1 MILFIVFFLNSFLLS
16 GKSIDRQTN
25 SGEQTRQVQDL
36 DKLIQICEGFFSPFD
51 DHDRKSFSMLQNR
64 VIAVYGEYRRSYRP
78 GHHHA
83 GIDLKG
89 GFDETVCAIGRGRI
103 FQIFRTFPHKT
114 VIIKHYLPNKK
125 FIYSVYTHIEDIR
138 VSVGNWVDEKTVLAR
153 LFNEE
158 ELKRANFGTPNHL
171 HLEIRR
177 SYADKGRASYASM
190 SKRELNRFCT
200 DPQRFFEM
208 HLK

>member
-1 MILFIVFFLNSFLLS
+1 MNRREQN
-16 GKSIDRQTN
+16 RQI
-25 SGEQTRQVQDL
+25 QDL

-51 DHDRKSFSMLQNR
+51 GPDRKSFSKLQKR

-89 GFDETVCAIGRGRI
+89 GFNETVHAIGCGRV

-114 VIIKHYLPNKK
+114 IIIKHYLQDRK
-125 FIYSVYTHIEDIR
+125 FLYSVYTHVEDIQVKKGDW
-138 VSVGNWVDEKTVLAR
+138 VSAKAVLAR
-153 LFNEE
+153 LFNED
-158 ELKRANFGTPNHL
+158 ELKSADFGIQNHL
-171 HLEIRR
+171 HIEIRK
-177 SYADKGRASYASM
+177 SFADRGRGSYASM
-190 SKRELNRFCT
+190 SMRELNRYCT
-200 DPQRFFEM
+200 DPLKFFKN